1 MKKIDLRPIQR
12 SRPLRLGLL
21 SLMTVLLIFFLFWLF
36 TKQNNEPTALT
47 MIEDGELRTGPQA
60 FYPVIFN
67 VKKGDNL
74 DILKHTGKWYYVK
87 DGNKKG
93 WIAGWHTNL
102 NIKEDKVAGANPFK
116 GKTIMLDPGHGGNDQ
131 GASSKDGTIEKDIT
145 LKTSLMLK
153 QKLEESGATVLM
165 TRTSDEY
172 VKLKNRKGSADV
184 FLSIHADALEASS
197 PHGLT
202 VYYHHDNQKVL
213 ADTLHMAIK
222 QKALLS
228 DRGVRKENFQV
239 IRQTEKP
246 AVLLELGYISNPTDE
261 KMMKDEK
268 YRQIIVTGIVDGLRN
283 YFLY

>member
-60 FYPVIFN
+60 IYPVIFN

-102 NIKEDKVAGANPFK
+102 NIKEDKIAGANPFK

-228 DRGVRKENFQV
+228 DRGVRQENFQV

>member
-12 SRPLRLGLL
+12 SRLLRLLLL
-21 SLMTVLLIFFLFWLF
+21 SLLTILLILLLFWLF
-36 TKQNNEPTALT
+36 TKQNNEPTKLS

-60 FYPVIFN
+60 FYPVIFD
-67 VKKGDNL
+67 VKKGEDFN
-74 DILKHTGKWYYVK
+74 IVKHTGKWYYVD
-87 DGNKKG
+87 DGDKKG

-102 NIKEDKVAGANPFK
+102 DIKEDKVASANPFK
-116 GKTIMLDPGHGGNDQ
+116 GKVIMLDPGHGGNDQ
-131 GASSKDGTIEKDIT
+131 GASSKAGTIEKDIT
-145 LKTSLMLK
+145 LRTSLMLK
-153 QKLEESGATVLM
+153 RKLEATGATVLM

-172 VKLKNRKGSADV
+172 VKLKNRKGAADV
-184 FLSIHADALEASS
+184 FLSIHADALKSSS

-228 DRGVRKENFQV
+228 DRGVRQENFQV
-239 IRQTEKP
+239 IRQTKTP

-261 KMMKDEK
+261 HLMNDKV
-268 YRQIIVTGIVDGLRN
+268 YRQIITTSIVDGLRN

>member
-102 NIKEDKVAGANPFK
+102 NIKEDKIAGANPFK

-228 DRGVRKENFQV
+228 DRGVRQENFQV

>member
-12 SRPLRLGLL
+12 SRVLRLLIL
-21 SLMTVLLIFFLFWLF
+21 AFVTILLIVLLFWLF
-36 TKQNNEPTALT
+36 TKQTNKPTTLA
-47 MIEDGELRTGPQA
+47 MIEDGALRTGPQA
-60 FYPVIFN
+60 FYPIIFD
-67 VKKGDNL
+67 VKKGDHF
-74 DILKHTGKWYYVK
+74 DIIKHTGKWYYV
-87 DGNKKG
+87 DNGEKKG

-102 NIKEDKVAGANPFK
+102 NIKKDKIAGTNPFK
-116 GKTIMLDPGHGGNDQ
+116 DKVIMIDPGHGGNDQ
-131 GASSKDGTIEKDIT
+131 GASSKDGTIEKVIT

-153 QKLEESGATVLM
+153 QKLEEEGATVLM
-165 TRTSDEY
+165 TRNSDEY
-172 VKLKNRKGSADV
+172 IKLKNRKGAADV
-184 FLSIHADALEASS
+184 FISIHADALEASS

-228 DRGVRKENFQV
+228 DRGVRQENFQV
-239 IRQTEKP
+239 IRQTKTP

-261 KMMKDEK
+261 KLMNDKV
-268 YRQIIVTGIVDGLRN
+268 YRQIITTSIVDGLRN